1 MIVAMLI
8 GAGLCGGAG
17 LTAVSIEAGERGLSP
32 AHVGI
37 VVGCVIVGVSA
48 GAMVHVVG

>member
-17 LTAVSIEAGERGLSP
+17 LAAVSIEAADRGPSP
-32 AHVGI
+32 ADLGVL
-37 VVGCVIVGVSA
+37 VGCIVIGVSA
-48 GAMVHVVG
+48 GAMVHVLG